1 MTNRHSAFAVLMIAS
16 ALLTCGSPSLR
27 SQEAGMVPVHMVVT
41 AEARHGGEVPVITR
55 EDVTVYQGR
64 NRAQVTDWV
73 PLQGERAGLQLF
85 LLLDDA
91 SVTSLG
97 SQLEDI
103 RQFIATQPPT
113 TLIGIGYMRDG
124 GVDTVQN
131 FTTDH
136 VQAVKALRLPLGTT
150 GAFASPWLSVGDL
163 ISRWPESPMRRE
175 ILMIT
180 DGIDRLGG
188 VGPANPY
195 VDTAIELAQKA
206 GLIIHAIFATGV
218 GHYGRMFW
226 PINWGQNY
234 LSQVASETGG
244 EAYFLGFETPVSFAP
259 YLEDLNRRLNHQYLL
274 VFLAKP
280 GKKSE
285 LQPVRPRTE
294 VPNAELV
301 AASKVWVPAAS

>member
-41 AEARHGGEVPVITR
+41 AEARHGGEVPFIKR

-64 NRAQVTDWV
+64 NRAEVTDWV

-91 SVTSLG
+91 SATSLG

-103 RQFIATQPPT
+103 RQFIAMQPPT

-136 VQAVKALRLPLGTT
+136 VQAVKALRLPIGST

-180 DGIDRLGG
+180 DGIDRFGG

>member
-1 MTNRHSAFAVLMIAS
+1 MTNRHSVFAVLMIAS

-41 AEARHGGEVPVITR
+41 AEARHGGEVPVIKR

-64 NRAQVTDWV
+64 NRAQVMDWV

-91 SVTSLG
+91 SATSLG

-150 GAFASPWLSVGDL
+150 AAFASPWLSVGDL

-175 ILMIT
+175 MLMIT
-180 DGIDRLGG
+180 DGIDRFGG
-188 VGPANPY
+188 VGPSNPY
-195 VDTAIELAQKA
+195 VDTAMELAQKA

-244 EAYFLGFETPVSFAP
+244 EAYFLGLETPVSCAP

>member
-1 MTNRHSAFAVLMIAS
+1 MTNRHSVFAVLMIAS

-27 SQEAGMVPVHMVVT
+27 SQEAGMAPVHLVVT
-41 AEARHGGEVPVITR
+41 AEARHGGEVPVIRR

-91 SVTSLG
+91 SATSLG

>member
-1 MTNRHSAFAVLMIAS
+1 
-16 ALLTCGSPSLR
+16 
-27 SQEAGMVPVHMVVT
+27 
-41 AEARHGGEVPVITR
+41 
-55 EDVTVYQGR
+55 
-64 NRAQVTDWV
+64 
-73 PLQGERAGLQLF
+73 

-91 SVTSLG
+91 SATSLG

-150 GAFASPWLSVGDL
+150 AAFASPWLSVGDL

>member
-41 AEARHGGEVPVITR
+41 AEARHGGEVPVIKR

-64 NRAQVTDWV
+64 NRAQVMDWV

-91 SVTSLG
+91 SATSLG

-150 GAFASPWLSVGDL
+150 AAFASPWLSVGDL

-180 DGIDRLGG
+180 DGIDRFGG

>member
-41 AEARHGGEVPVITR
+41 AEARHGGEVPVIRR

-91 SVTSLG
+91 SATSLG

>member
-16 ALLTCGSPSLR
+16 ALLTCGSPYLR

-41 AEARHGGEVPVITR
+41 AEARHGGEVPVIRR

-64 NRAQVTDWV
+64 NRAQIMDWV

-91 SVTSLG
+91 SATSLG

-150 GAFASPWLSVGDL
+150 AAFASPWLSVGDL